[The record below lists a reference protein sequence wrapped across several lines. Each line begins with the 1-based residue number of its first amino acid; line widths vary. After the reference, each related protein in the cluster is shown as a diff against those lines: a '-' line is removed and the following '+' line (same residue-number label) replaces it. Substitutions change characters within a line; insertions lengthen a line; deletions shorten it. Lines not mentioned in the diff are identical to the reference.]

1 MSKRKE
7 CPENYKVTTEV
18 TESVCEWIDEVMGA
32 RSFMILL
39 QCLCTSTKK
48 LKT

>member
-18 TESVCEWIDEVMGA
+18 TESVCEWIDEVMGGKEFYDFA
-32 RSFMILL
+32 AMLMYKY
-39 QCLCTSTKK
+39 KK
-48 LKT
+48 A

>member
-18 TESVCEWIDEVMGA
+18 TESVREWIDEVMGGKEFYDFSA
-32 RSFMILL
+32 MLMYKY
-39 QCLCTSTKK
+39 KK
-48 LKT
+48 A

>member
-18 TESVCEWIDEVMGA
+18 TESVREWIDEVMGGKEFYDFA
-32 RSFMILL
+32 AMLMYKY
-39 QCLCTSTKK
+39 KK
-48 LKT
+48 V